1 MFKSMISLLFVQGSN
16 YLIPL
21 LTLPYLSRVL
31 GVEGFGIYGLTLSTI
46 QYFVM
51 LIDFG
56 FNLSATKKI
65 ADVQHDKKKISIVF
79 YETMI
84 AKVILCLVSI
94 VIIVILVSINL
105 DNVFSSTLYYS
116 IIMLVG
122 TVLLPMW
129 FFQGIEK
136 IPVLSFLMVMT
147 KLASLPFFFLF
158 VKDSTDIG
166 IAIFIQSS
174 TNFIVGLFAIF
185 YIIKNK
191 LLININFKELGIYK
205 SIHEAS
211 PIFLASFAISLY
223 TMSTTII
230 ISLSSNITEVGL
242 FSAADRL
249 KGAVL
254 GVFFIMGNVI
264 YPRVNKLLITNKKE
278 AYRIIRA
285 TFIIQGALSIAIITF
300 IFIFNKEIVSIFYS
314 DEYKESGIVL
324 IILSFTVLLS
334 VEAMVLG
341 NYILLPH
348 GYKKEYTILPMLVA
362 VIHIP
367 LCYFLSYKY
376 GAIGGAS
383 SIVFVELIS
392 FIVLFIVV
400 IRKNLFR
407 NIFVRGDCA

>member
-1 MFKSMISLLFVQGSN
+1 MLKSMISLLFVQGSN

-31 GVEGFGIYGLTLSTI
+31 GIEGFGKYGLTLSTI
-46 QYFVM
+46 QYFIM
-51 LIDFG
+51 ITDFG

-65 ADVQHDKKKISIVF
+65 ADVQNDKVKVSIIF

-84 AKVILCLVSI
+84 AKIAICLASILTI
-94 VIIVILVSINL
+94 VVLVSINL
-105 DNVFSSTLYYS
+105 NNVFSSTLYYS

-136 IPVLSFLMVMT
+136 IPVLSFLMVMA
-147 KLASLPFFFLF
+147 KLASLPFFFIF
-158 VKDSTDIG
+158 VKDSSDIG

-191 LLININFKELGIYK
+191 LLVNVKYKDLSIYK

-230 ISLSSNITEVGL
+230 ISLSSSIIEVGL

-264 YPRVNKLLITNKKE
+264 YPRVNKLLATNKNE

-285 TFIIQGALSIAIITF
+285 TFIIQGILSVAII
-300 IFIFNKEIVSIFYS
+300 IFIYLFNSEIVSIFYS
-314 DEYKESGIVL
+314 EEYKKAGVVL
-324 IILSFTVLLS
+324 IVLSFTILLAI
-334 VEAMVLG
+334 EATVLG

-348 GYKKEYTILPMLVA
+348 GYKKEYTILPMIIA
-362 VIHIP
+362 AIHIP
-367 LCYFLSYKY
+367 LCFFLSHKY

-383 SIVFVELIS
+383 SIVIVEFLS
-392 FIVLFIVV
+392 FIVLLFVV

-407 NIFVRGDCA
+407 KIFIRGECV

>member
-1 MFKSMISLLFVQGSN
+1 MLKSMISLLFVQGSN

-31 GVEGFGIYGLTLSTI
+31 GVEGFGKYGLTLSTI

-51 LIDFG
+51 ITDFG

-65 ADVQHDKKKISIVF
+65 ADVQNDKVKVSIIF

-84 AKVILCLVSI
+84 AKIAICLASILTI
-94 VIIVILVSINL
+94 VVLVSINM

-147 KLASLPFFFLF
+147 KLVSLPFFFIF
-158 VKDSTDIG
+158 VKDSSDIG

-191 LLININFKELGIYK
+191 LLVNVKYKDLSVYK

-264 YPRVNKLLITNKKE
+264 YPRVNKLLATNKNE
-278 AYRIIRA
+278 AYRIIRT
-285 TFIIQGALSIAIITF
+285 TFIIQGILSIAII
-300 IFIFNKEIVSIFYS
+300 IFIYLFNREIVSVFYS
-314 DEYKESGIVL
+314 EEYKKAGVVL
-324 IILSFTVLLS
+324 IVLSFTILLAI
-334 VEAMVLG
+334 EATVLG

-348 GYKKEYTILPMLVA
+348 GYNKEYTILPMVIA
-362 VIHIP
+362 AIHIP
-367 LCYFLSYKY
+367 LCFFLSHKY

-383 SIVFVELIS
+383 SIVIGEFLS
-392 FIVLFIVV
+392 FIILLFVV

-407 NIFVRGDCA
+407 KIFIRGECV

>member
-31 GVEGFGIYGLTLSTI
+31 GIEGFGKYGLTLSTI

-65 ADVQHDKKKISIVF
+65 ADIQDNKKKVSIVF

-84 AKVILCLVSI
+84 AKIVLCLVSI
-94 VIIVILVSINL
+94 LTVIVLVSMNL

-136 IPVLSFLMVMT
+136 IPVISFLMVIT
-147 KLASLPFFFLF
+147 KLLSLPLFFVF
-158 VKDSTDIG
+158 VKDNTGVG
-166 IAIFIQSS
+166 IAILIQSS
-174 TNFIVGLFAIF
+174 TNFIVGVFAIF

-191 LLININFKELGIYK
+191 LLVSVKYSELSIYK

-230 ISLSSNITEVGL
+230 ISLSSSIVEVGL

-254 GVFFIMGNVI
+254 GIFFIMGNVI
-264 YPRVNKLLITNKKE
+264 YPRVNKLLKISTHE
-278 AYRIIRA
+278 AYHIIRT
-285 TFIIQGALSIAIITF
+285 TFIIQGILSIAII
-300 IFIFNKEIVSIFYS
+300 IFIYLFNREIVSVFYS
-314 DEYKESGIVL
+314 EEYKKAGVVL
-324 IILSFTVLLS
+324 IILSFTILLAI
-334 VEAMVLG
+334 EATVLG

-348 GYKKEYTILPMLVA
+348 GYKKEYTILPMVIA

-367 LCYFLSYKY
+367 LCFFLSHKY

-383 SIVFVELIS
+383 SIVIVEFLS
-392 FIVLFIVV
+392 FIILLLVV

-407 NIFVRGDCA
+407 KIFIRGECV